1 MQKRIEWIDISKGIS
16 IILVVL
22 GHLGFSNIPYV
33 GEWLSSFRMPF
44 FFFVSGIV
52 FFIRYDFKTF
62 IKKRSRTLIMPY
74 FYFSFIVGTC
84 LYFSDVL
91 SLQRIKHI
99 LLNGWGGIALWFIP
113 VLFFTQLVWFLI
125 RKNAKAKT
133 CFWIIIFLA
142 ILGSISSLYIG
153 SSPYNFLLIFTSV
166 FYFGMGSLMK
176 CFLAALYEQ
185 VASQKLFLYM
195 IIFFLL
201 SLGYMFNWGKT
212 IAYASNQ
219 LGYGLPSIVSGLG
232 GSLFICTFVNIIR
245 RIVKVSSQ
253 FRCILLFAGK
263 NSYIILAFHQLFLI
277 YCSLYI
283 RPVFSNYLIYKSIEA
298 ILVTCSC
305 YLSIM
310 MINRYMPWM
319 IGRTSS
325 QNI

>member
-1 MQKRIEWIDISKGIS
+1 
-16 IILVVL
+16 
-22 GHLGFSNIPYV
+22 
-33 GEWLSSFRMPF
+33 
-44 FFFVSGIV
+44 
-52 FFIRYDFKTF
+52 
-62 IKKRSRTLIMPY
+62 
-74 FYFSFIVGTC
+74 
-84 LYFSDVL
+84 
-91 SLQRIKHI
+91 
-99 LLNGWGGIALWFIP
+99 
-113 VLFFTQLVWFLI
+113 
-125 RKNAKAKT
+125 
-133 CFWIIIFLA
+133 
-142 ILGSISSLYIG
+142 
-153 SSPYNFLLIFTSV
+153 
-166 FYFGMGSLMK
+166 
-176 CFLAALYEQ
+176 
-185 VASQKLFLYM
+185 M